1 MNEAGGNPTQTPE
14 VQAELER
21 FRNYLRFL
29 ADIKLD
35 RRLRNRIDASDIVQ
49 DTMLRAYA
57 AWNTFRANDA
67 DQRLAWL
74 RQILM
79 RSILHALRDA
89 RCAKRDVAREQRLD
103 GILDES

>member
-1 MNEAGGNPTQTPE
+1 MNDVAASATPVPE
-14 VQAELER
+14 TEAELER

-29 ADIKLD
+29 AEIKLD

-57 AWNTFRANDA
+57 AWGTFRGDSPE
-67 DQRLAWL
+67 QRVAWL

-79 RSILHALRDA
+79 RSILHALRNA
-89 RCAKRDVAREQRLD
+89 QFTNAMWP
-103 GILDES
+103 ESSD